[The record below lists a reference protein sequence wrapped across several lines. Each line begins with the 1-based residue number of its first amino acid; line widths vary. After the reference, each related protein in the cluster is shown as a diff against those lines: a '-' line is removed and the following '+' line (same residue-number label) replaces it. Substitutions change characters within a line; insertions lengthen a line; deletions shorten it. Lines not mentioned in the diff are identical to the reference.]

1 MLRRLIF
8 LSVLVYTVLH
18 LTQSKAKRKGSH
30 SDATAR
36 WESEGGAP
44 ASEPAA

>member
-8 LSVLVYTVLH
+8 LSALVYTVYH
-18 LTQSKAKRKGSH
+18 LTQSKAKHQAPSP
-30 SDATAR
+30 DATAR

-44 ASEPAA
+44 ISESTA